1 MRKEYILNKRL
12 NEIFKFETN
21 ELMKRRLEKVKST
34 INFKSPKRFINAK
47 RNHLTNTFVNN
58 NKSN

>member
-1 MRKEYILNKRL
+1 MRKEFILNKRL

-34 INFKSPKRFINAK
+34 INVKCPKSFINSK
-47 RNHLTNTFVNN
+47 RSQLTNTFAN

>member
-1 MRKEYILNKRL
+1 MRKEFILNKRL

-21 ELMKRRLEKVKST
+21 ELMKRRLEKVNST
-34 INFKSPKRFINAK
+34 INVKCPKSFINSK
-47 RNHLTNTFVNN
+47 RSQLTNTFAN